1 VAQGWAPSIF
11 VGDVKLMNI
20 LPYIYQFH
28 VTDEMIIIFLG
39 YFLG

>member
-1 VAQGWAPSIF
+1 
-11 VGDVKLMNI
+11 MNI

-39 YFLG
+39 YFLGELRNL